1 MNDREVRV
9 RCIEAAARVPGNPNT
24 VQQAR
29 AFYEFVKEGDDAEE
43 APLTMSQFVS
53 KEDLDAA
60 KAERSA
66 KKPSRK

>member
-29 AFYEFVKEGDDAEE
+29 QFYEFVTEAMEKDPVVAIQAGPEE
-43 APLTMSQFVS
+43 DTII
-53 KEDLDAA
+53 
-60 KAERSA
+60 RSSG
-66 KKPSRK
+66 KKTVRKV